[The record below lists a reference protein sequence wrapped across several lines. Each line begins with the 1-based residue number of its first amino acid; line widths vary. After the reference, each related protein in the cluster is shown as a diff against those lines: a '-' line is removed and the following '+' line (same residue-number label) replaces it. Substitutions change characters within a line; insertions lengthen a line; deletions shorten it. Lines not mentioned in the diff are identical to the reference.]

1 MLYQRVGKLKSL
13 IISSP
18 ILQDNKL
25 ITTNALPNPTVSDH
39 HAPYIITNRPGIKF
53 QTRTKYI
60 RNINHFHIKDDAVD
74 FKTLLLGL
82 VYGFV
87 LAHHSPTNEIYPKCR
102 DIRNK
107 LKSKNQ
113 RKKTAFYKKISSK
126 NCKEI
131 WKVVHRVLKPNDNT
145 LNADTNKPKKY
156 FNNTA
161 ARLVSRKSM
170 SKKN

>member
-60 RNINHFHIKDDAVD
+60 RNIKHFHIKDDAVND
-74 FKTLLLGL
+74 FKTLPLGL
-82 VYGFV
+82 LYSFV
-87 LAHHSPTNEIYPKCR
+87 VAHHSPTKENYPK
-102 DIRNK
+102 
-107 LKSKNQ
+107 LE
-113 RKKTAFYKKISSK
+113 IS
-126 NCKEI
+126 EI
-131 WKVVHRVLKPNDNT
+131 N
-145 LNADTNKPKKY
+145 
-156 FNNTA
+156 
-161 ARLVSRKSM
+161 
-170 SKKN
+170 